1 MFGAEG
7 KVSVSCFLGS
17 RPWRD
22 WVGVNRDSPA
32 GGTRLSHPLGG
43 TCLSG
48 PLRNVGY
55 RFRFGGHDKRAPP
68 IWV

>member
-48 PLRNVGY
+48 PLRN
-55 RFRFGGHDKRAPP
+55 D
-68 IWV
+68 